1 MISFIFFV
9 AIFVAVRTETNTE
22 SCKDLLQGYLTGQ
35 ISSVQAT
42 YQVEAL
48 KREFKSFTSLIEESM
63 KTFKEKVQG
72 DIRMKGRTPKHISI
86 YTKIILI

>member
-1 MISFIFFV
+1 M

-35 ISSVQAT
+35 VSSVQAT

-63 KTFKEKVQG
+63 KTFIIKEKVQG